1 MSRSLLGKLQL
12 GGSFEVLAL
21 WPPCGPPERHRA
33 YRLSL
38 RMAGCDQS
46 RGDRELQDAGFVD
59 TGRRGD
65 GDVLAG
71 WRVACVGQALKKLL
85 VDVPEGLPGVVAEGD
100 KEIDVGDVGAA
111 PVGGGAFGEGSTQPC
126 PGSGSGLEI
135 VIPGIIE
142 QAGRCRSERCPYCF
156 GGRSSWL
163 NLRECLRGWSGMH
176 LKLGG
181 HFGERQCRLNQSG
194 RAHGDASATDSG
206 KVSGEARGVQGCG
219 RRETRPAPKLI
230 RGR

>member
-1 MSRSLLGKLQL
+1 VAIESFRMRVSWIRAAEADVVDMGADVGLRPAASLTAVKAVVAVE
-12 GGSFEVLAL
+12 GGVL
-21 WPPCGPPERHRA
+21 PG
-33 YRLSL
+33 
-38 RMAGCDQS
+38 GNQ
-46 RGDRELQDAGFVD
+46 GDATSGELDL
-59 TGRRGD
+59 D

-111 PVGGGAFGEGSTQPC
+111 PVGGAFGEGSTQPC

-156 GGRSSWL
+156 GGQSSWL
-163 NLRECLRGWSGMH
+163 NLRECLRGWSV
-176 LKLGG
+176 
-181 HFGERQCRLNQSG
+181 C
-194 RAHGDASATDSG
+194 T
-206 KVSGEARGVQGCG
+206 
-219 RRETRPAPKLI
+219 
-230 RGR
+230 